1 MNSRIENK
9 AKLWLQTKLEK
20 AGIVLDGDSKSD
32 PKIHNQNL
40 YSRVIR
46 EGSLG
51 LGEAYM
57 EGWWD
62 CCRVDEMICKVLTSK
77 LEEEVKGNITF
88 LKNWLIP
95 RLVNLQSK
103 RRSFQVGEKHYN
115 AGNDLYKNML
125 DKTMSYSCGY
135 WKNASCLYEA
145 QIAKLD
151 LICKKLQLKPNES
164 VLEIGCGWGSFA
176 VFASQNYK
184 VKVNGI
190 TVSSEQKK
198 YIDENFKDL
207 PIKVKLMDYRNIQE
221 KYDKVVSI
229 GMFEHVGEKNY
240 NKYFQTAFKN
250 MKDEGIFLLHTIGN
264 DVPQKGTDPWIN
276 KYIFPNG
283 QIPSLSQISKACEKY
298 FVIEDV
304 HNFGMDYD
312 KTLMSWFENFDNSWD
327 KIKDDYNERFYR
339 MWSYY
344 LKSCAGA
351 FRSRRLQLFQIVLR
365 KRLKPLNEYQ
375 SFR

>member
-1 MNSRIENK
+1 MKIKNRAKNWLNK
-9 AKLWLQTKLEK
+9 KLAK
-20 AGIVLDGDSKSD
+20 AGITLDGKNPWD
-32 PKIHNQNL
+32 PKIHNSKL
-40 YSRVIR
+40 YSRVLTQ
-46 EGSLG
+46 GSLG

-57 EGWWD
+57 QGWWD
-62 CCRVDEMICKVLTSK
+62 CEKVDELICKAMSSNI
-77 LEEEVKGNITF
+77 EEEIKSKSDF
-88 LKNWLIP
+88 LKSWLLPKFI
-95 RLVNLQSK
+95 NLQSK
-103 RRSFQVGEKHYN
+103 KRSFQVGEQHYN
-115 AGNDLYKNML
+115 VGNKLYKYML
-125 DKTMSYSCGY
+125 DDTMSYSCGY
-135 WKNASCLYEA
+135 WKDATTLYEA

-151 LICKKLQLKPNES
+151 IICKKLQLKPNES

-176 VFASQNYK
+176 VYASKNYN
-184 VKVNGI
+184 VKVDGVTI
-190 TVSSEQKK
+190 SSEQKK

-207 PIKVKLMDYRNIQE
+207 PIDVKLMDYRNIDK

-240 NKYFQTAFKN
+240 KEYFKTAYKN
-250 MKDEGIFLLHTIGN
+250 MEDDGIFVLHTIGN
-264 DVPQKGTDPWIN
+264 DSPQKGTDPWIN

-312 KTLMSWFENFDNSWD
+312 KTLMAWFENFDNSWD
-327 KIKDDYNERFYR
+327 KIKDNYSKEFYR

-344 LKSCAGA
+344 LKICAGA

-365 KRLKPLNEYQ
+365 KRSKPLKRYQ

>member
-1 MNSRIENK
+1 LKIKNRAKNWLNK
-9 AKLWLQTKLEK
+9 KLAK
-20 AGIVLDGDSKSD
+20 AGITLDGKNPWD
-32 PKIHNQNL
+32 PKIHNSKL
-40 YSRVIR
+40 YSRVLTQ
-46 EGSLG
+46 GSLG

-57 EGWWD
+57 QGWWD
-62 CCRVDEMICKVLTSK
+62 CEKVDELICKAMSSNI
-77 LEEEVKGNITF
+77 EEEIKSKSDF
-88 LKNWLIP
+88 LKSWLLPKFI
-95 RLVNLQSK
+95 NLQSK
-103 RRSFQVGEKHYN
+103 KRSFQVGEQHYN
-115 AGNDLYKNML
+115 VGNKLYKYML
-125 DKTMSYSCGY
+125 DDTMSYSCGY
-135 WKNASCLYEA
+135 WKDATTLYEA

-151 LICKKLQLKPNES
+151 IICKKLQLKPNES

-176 VFASQNYK
+176 VYASKNYN
-184 VKVNGI
+184 VKVDGVTI
-190 TVSSEQKK
+190 SSEQKK

-207 PIKVKLMDYRNIQE
+207 PIDVKLMDYRNIDK

-240 NKYFQTAFKN
+240 KEYFKTAYKN
-250 MKDEGIFLLHTIGN
+250 MEDDGIFVLHTIGN
-264 DVPQKGTDPWIN
+264 DSPQKGTDPWIN

-312 KTLMSWFENFDNSWD
+312 KTLMAWFENFDNSWD
-327 KIKDDYNERFYR
+327 KIKDNYSKEFYR

-344 LKSCAGA
+344 LKICAGA

-365 KRLKPLNEYQ
+365 KRSKPLKRYQ